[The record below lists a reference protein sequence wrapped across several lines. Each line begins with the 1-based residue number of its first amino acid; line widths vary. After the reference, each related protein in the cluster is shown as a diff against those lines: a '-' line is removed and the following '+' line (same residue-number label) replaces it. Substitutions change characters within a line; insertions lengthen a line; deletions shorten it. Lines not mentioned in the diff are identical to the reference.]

1 MSEPVVD
8 LAHSK
13 FKFAESGVFT
23 RTVVEDC
30 MTHRCQ
36 MHATGAEKL
45 EACCQYGCDVDLFE
59 RASIVAHADDILRVL
74 SPDAPGVW
82 FDDSEPEH
90 DPDTRSGIIVR
101 TAVHRGGC
109 IFLAQDQ
116 RGCSIHRAGLE
127 SGWNW
132 RDVKPSICQ
141 LFPLS
146 YTSDTIVV
154 SDDYVDY
161 SCAYQPGAP
170 TLYRVAREALRH
182 VFGESLVAA
191 MDAAEAELAPARRL
205 PIAK

>member
-1 MSEPVVD
+1 MSEPVVE
-8 LAHSK
+8 LAHTK
-13 FKFAESGVFT
+13 FKFAEVGVFT
-23 RTVVEDC
+23 RTVVDDC
-30 MTHRCQ
+30 FGHRCQ
-36 MHATGAEKL
+36 MHATGKEKL

-59 RASIVAHADDILRVL
+59 RAAIVAHANDILRVL
-74 SPDAPGVW
+74 RPDAPSVW

-101 TAVHRGGC
+101 TTVYQDGC
-109 IFLAQDQ
+109 VFLAQDQ
-116 RGCSIHRAGLE
+116 RGCAIHRAALE
-127 SGWNW
+127 NGWSF

-154 SDDYVDY
+154 SDDYEDY
-161 SCAYQPGAP
+161 SCAYVPNAP

-191 MDAAEAELAPARRL
+191 MDAAEAELAPRRL
-205 PIAK
+205 PIAR